1 MMKLWSGQL
10 THRRYPLSA
19 MSSPV
24 LNLSSSLECPKC
36 GKNTIVSHQN
46 GVYQCLSCNFERDL
60 GTESEMRHE
69 KGGIGE
75 LFFAIGGFLV
85 TAALML

>member
-1 MMKLWSGQL
+1 
-10 THRRYPLSA
+10 

-24 LNLSSSLECPKC
+24 LNLSASLECPKC
-36 GKNTIVSHQN
+36 GKNTIVSHHN

-60 GTESEMRHE
+60 STEGEMLQE

-75 LFFAIGGFLV
+75 LFFAIGGFLL

>member
-1 MMKLWSGQL
+1 
-10 THRRYPLSA
+10 

-36 GKNTIVSHQN
+36 GKNTIVSHQS

-60 GTESEMRHE
+60 GTEDTIVP
-69 KGGIGE
+69 KQAGIGE

-85 TAALML
+85 TAVLVL